1 MWSKGQKFETGVLIM
16 LYLAWIMSDTIL
28 STLHT
33 LLYKKGEIQMAEKH
47 EKRFS
52 ISLAI
57 LEMQI
62 KTRYNFLPSDW
73 HTQTHAQRG
82 VTCSVGKGVEKTG
95 TAYVIGSSV
104 IWYIFV
110 ETVICQFV
118 S

>member
-1 MWSKGQKFETGVLIM
+1 
-16 LYLAWIMSDTIL
+16 MSDTIL

-62 KTRYNFLPSDW
+62 KTRYNFLPSD
-73 HTQTHAQRG
+73 
-82 VTCSVGKGVEKTG
+82 
-95 TAYVIGSSV
+95 
-104 IWYIFV
+104 
-110 ETVICQFV
+110 
-118 S
+118 